1 MINAL
6 FLLFSFLFNLVFLI
20 SNFDVR
26 YDGAYLSCAYVPCT
40 VKFTTFIDE
49 LVGKNK
55 SVFSKPMVV
64 RSYLKL
70 QKNYHLID
78 QKMFFCNSRFNF
90 HLDIYK
96 VFKETVSFSFAY

>member
-55 SVFSKPMVV
+55 SVFSK
-64 RSYLKL
+64 
-70 QKNYHLID
+70 HGD
-78 QKMFFCNSRFNF
+78 C
-90 HLDIYK
+90 K
-96 VFKETVSFSFAY
+96 VLP